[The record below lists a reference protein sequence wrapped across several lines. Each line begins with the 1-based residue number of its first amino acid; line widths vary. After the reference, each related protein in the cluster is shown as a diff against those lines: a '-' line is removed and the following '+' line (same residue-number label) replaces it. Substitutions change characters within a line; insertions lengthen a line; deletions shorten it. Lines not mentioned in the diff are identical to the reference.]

1 MKILPYHMITCKVS
15 KKGQVVLPK
24 EIREKMNITTGDI
37 LIFREE
43 GGKIL
48 IEVIRESLTTVLEKS
63 EPFEESK
70 EFQKKLRD
78 EWE

>member
-1 MKILPYHMITCKVS
+1 MITCKVS

-63 EPFEESK
+63 DPFKESK